1 MWQCA
6 IQRPGLLTSKR
17 MSTLSPVRTS
27 TVSFHYAAGRATF
40 AEAGSRWGCGQ
51 VRKLDARVDL
61 PPRFCTVGDQF
72 EDARAERV
80 GARNH
85 DKEVPGRGFCTDGRD
100 AVEGWSEPLGDHV
113 EAVTEEGYA
122 AGTFVE
128 AHRSRA

>member
-72 EDARAERV
+72 E
-80 GARNH
+80 
-85 DKEVPGRGFCTDGRD
+85 
-100 AVEGWSEPLGDHV
+100 SEPLGDHV